1 MNYNVFKIE
10 KSTYEGEIE
19 RVVASVNGCVIN
31 FSVVA
36 SVNGCVT
43 NSLVVASVNDCV
55 TNFSVVTL
63 LVTVAHNDLS
73 QV

>member
-1 MNYNVFKIE
+1 MNYNVFKID
-10 KSTYEGEIE
+10 KSTHEGEIE

-43 NSLVVASVNDCV
+43 NFLVVVSVDGCV

-63 LVTVAHNDLS
+63 FVTVAHDDLS

>member
-1 MNYNVFKIE
+1 MNYNVFKID
-10 KSTYEGEIE
+10 KSTHEGEIE

-43 NSLVVASVNDCV
+43 N
-55 TNFSVVTL
+55 FSVVTL
-63 LVTVAHNDLS
+63 FVTVAHDDLS